1 MGAGFHGGSGLKAVR
16 NGHVWST
23 FVVPRLL
30 YGIEC
35 QLLKKKENDSLEK
48 FQRKCLKQ
56 LQSLPDNTSSSA
68 CLALL
73 GIPPI
78 ESVIH
83 KSLLNLFATMMRD
96 QKSIEYEIA
105 QRQIVMKDFPD
116 KSMFTHIQCLLDLYD
131 LPSVRFGLA
140 TRTQNFER
148 EVFFYY
154 FSNFPLFLFVK
165 LPDFR
170 SRSLGPAISHCWSL
184 FSPKLRV

>member
-1 MGAGFHGGSGLKAVR
+1 MGGGGSGLKAVR

-35 QLLKKKENDSLEK
+35 QLLKKKEIDSLEK

-56 LQSLPDNTSSSA
+56 LQGLPDNTSSSA

-116 KSMFTHIQCLLDLYD
+116 KSMFTHIQCLLDLN
-131 LPSVRFGLA
+131 LNSLLA
-140 TRTQNFER
+140 TRQMTLLHQGVRMGE
-148 EVFFYY
+148 
-154 FSNFPLFLFVK
+154 K
-165 LPDFR
+165 LVP
-170 SRSLGPAISHCWSL
+170 
-184 FSPKLRV
+184 